1 MDIDSII
8 VNNKKVCASKD
19 CINIGTTV
27 LEIKYIQKVGD
38 FCGPCTKDLLEQGLA
53 VRAGE
58 ITK

>member
-1 MDIDSII
+1 MDNII
-8 VNNKKVCASKD
+8 TSNKKVCACKN
-19 CINIGTTV
+19 CKNIATTV
-27 LEIKYIQKVGD
+27 LEVKYIQKVGD